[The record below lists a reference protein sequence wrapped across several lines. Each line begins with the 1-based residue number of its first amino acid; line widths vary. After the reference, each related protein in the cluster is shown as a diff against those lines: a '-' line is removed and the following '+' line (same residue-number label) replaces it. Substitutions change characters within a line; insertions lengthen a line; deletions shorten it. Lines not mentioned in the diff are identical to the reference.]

1 MEGVRK
7 RRHFISITSKLMVI
21 FLCII
26 IIPVTVMSVNSYLSS
41 QRLLERKY
49 TDLLLDITRQSNIQI
64 SEYLK
69 EIEKI
74 TLVSSYGMNRYSSLV
89 YQEEYP
95 IQDYLRYSNDENEN
109 VVYRVLMNYILM
121 KDRLFSIY
129 IYNLNGGRDM
139 FIHSTEPI
147 DYSYRP
153 LEEPWFQAFLA
164 SDDKVRI
171 LDTRI
176 DRQIRNKDKYAV
188 LHARKVF
195 DMSNGK
201 LLGVMVASIDIS
213 FIDLFTNRLQKSL
226 RSNFTIVD
234 QNNRIIYHADQ
245 RLIGRAFHEIMPFRD
260 EEGVTKAFGIDYLV
274 VRNPFENLPWTSYLY
289 TPLSEISSEGKIL
302 KQNLFILAG
311 LVLVFASFTSIFLS
325 NVITR
330 PIKKLMR
337 NITRVEKGL
346 FDNLPVVDSNDEI
359 GQLSQRFNQMSSELK
374 RLVSRIQQEEEEKAL
389 AEIRALQSQINPH
402 FLYNTLGSV
411 KWIASMQKADKIVEI
426 TEALISM
433 LRYTAKHE
441 RPMVTLRE
449 ELDNIRNYIVIQN
462 VRYYNRIQLQ
472 IHVEDGLLE
481 NLMPKLILQ
490 PIVEN
495 AIFHGLAE
503 TEEEGIIT
511 VRAYRYEDGMR
522 IEIQDNGVGID
533 ESTGEWLHREL
544 QEVEK
549 TQAAGIGLP
558 NVQRR
563 IRLYFGER
571 YGIRFYSTP
580 GEGSTFVISLPD
592 IREETWEEGLSC

>member
-1 MEGVRK
+1 
-7 RRHFISITSKLMVI
+7 
-21 FLCII
+21 
-26 IIPVTVMSVNSYLSS
+26 
-41 QRLLERKY
+41 
-49 TDLLLDITRQSNIQI
+49 
-64 SEYLK
+64 
-69 EIEKI
+69 
-74 TLVSSYGMNRYSSLV
+74 
-89 YQEEYP
+89 
-95 IQDYLRYSNDENEN
+95 
-109 VVYRVLMNYILM
+109 
-121 KDRLFSIY
+121 
-129 IYNLNGGRDM
+129 
-139 FIHSTEPI
+139 
-147 DYSYRP
+147 
-153 LEEPWFQAFLA
+153 
-164 SDDKVRI
+164 
-171 LDTRI
+171 
-176 DRQIRNKDKYAV
+176 
-188 LHARKVF
+188 
-195 DMSNGK
+195 
-201 LLGVMVASIDIS
+201 
-213 FIDLFTNRLQKSL
+213 
-226 RSNFTIVD
+226 
-234 QNNRIIYHADQ
+234 
-245 RLIGRAFHEIMPFRD
+245 
-260 EEGVTKAFGIDYLV
+260 
-274 VRNPFENLPWTSYLY
+274 
-289 TPLSEISSEGKIL
+289 
-302 KQNLFILAG
+302 LAG

-472 IHVEDGLLE
+472 INVEDGLLE

>member
-1 MEGVRK
+1 MRK
-7 RRHFISITSKLMVI
+7 RRYFISITSKLIFI

-49 TDLLLDITRQSNIQI
+49 TDLLLDITKQSNIRI
-64 SEYLK
+64 SEYLT

-109 VVYRVLMNYILM
+109 VAYRVLMNYILM

-129 IYNLNGGRDM
+129 IYHLNGGRDM

-153 LEEPWFQAFLA
+153 VEEAWFQEFLE

-171 LDTRI
+171 VDTHV
-176 DRQIRNKDKYAV
+176 DQQIRNKDNYAV
-188 LHARKVF
+188 SHARKVF
-195 DMSNGK
+195 DMANGQ
-201 LLGVMVASIDIS
+201 LLGVMVASIDIN
-213 FIDLFTNRLQKSL
+213 FIDQFTSRLQESL

-234 QNNRIIYHADQ
+234 SDQRIIYHANSA
-245 RLIGRAFHEIMPFRD
+245 LIGQPFQDIMPI
-260 EEGVTKAFGIDYLV
+260 GQGQGITEAGGKDYLV
-274 VRNPFENLPWTSYLY
+274 VRSPFEQLPWTTYLY
-289 TPLSEISSEGKIL
+289 MPLEEISSEGAIL
-302 KQNLFILAG
+302 QQNLWLLAG
-311 LVLVFASFTSIFLS
+311 LVLVFATFTSIFLS
-325 NVITR
+325 NVLTR

-337 NITRVEKGL
+337 NMTRVERGQ
-346 FDNLPVVDSNDEI
+346 FDHLSVIDSHDEI
-359 GQLSQRFNQMSSELK
+359 GQLSHRFNQMTIELK
-374 RLVSRIQQEEEEKAL
+374 QLVQRIQQEEEEKAL

-411 KWIASMQKADKIVEI
+411 KWIASMQKADKIVEM

-433 LRYTAKHE
+433 LRYTARHE
-441 RPMVTLRE
+441 RALATLRD
-449 ELDNIRNYIVIQN
+449 ELDNIRNYIIIQN
-462 VRYYNRIQLQ
+462 VRYYNRIQLH
-472 IHVEDGLLE
+472 IEVDDSLLA
-481 NLMPKLILQ
+481 NKMPKLILQ

-503 TEEEGIIT
+503 LEEEGFIT
-511 VRAYRYEDGMR
+511 VRAYKNEAGMI
-522 IEIQDNGVGID
+522 IEVQDSGAGLD
-533 ESTGEWLHREL
+533 ESTIDWLRHEL
-544 QEVEK
+544 EQVEITK
-549 TQAAGIGLP
+549 QSGIGLP

-563 IRLYFGER
+563 IKLHYGSP
-571 YGIRFYSTP
+571 YGIQFHSTP
-580 GEGSTFVISLPD
+580 GAGATFVIALPE
-592 IREETWEEGLSC
+592 IRDDEDPREGMPCSS

>member
-1 MEGVRK
+1 
-7 RRHFISITSKLMVI
+7 
-21 FLCII
+21 
-26 IIPVTVMSVNSYLSS
+26 
-41 QRLLERKY
+41 
-49 TDLLLDITRQSNIQI
+49 
-64 SEYLK
+64 
-69 EIEKI
+69 
-74 TLVSSYGMNRYSSLV
+74 
-89 YQEEYP
+89 
-95 IQDYLRYSNDENEN
+95 
-109 VVYRVLMNYILM
+109 
-121 KDRLFSIY
+121 LFSIY

-164 SDDKVRI
+164 SDDTVRI